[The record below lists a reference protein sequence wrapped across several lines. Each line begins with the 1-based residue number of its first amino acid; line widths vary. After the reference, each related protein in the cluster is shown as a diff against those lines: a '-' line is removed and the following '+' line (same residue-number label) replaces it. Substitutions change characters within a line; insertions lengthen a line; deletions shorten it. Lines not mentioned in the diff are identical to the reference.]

1 MKSRTKKRTWFD
13 VQIVILT
20 VATTSVLSLWN
31 FFAGPDREAVLES
44 LADEEAASP
53 ASIEDTAPA
62 SIENTSPTPV
72 VSAVVPVP
80 GEKIMLGGKEPQ
92 TTIVVQK
99 SGGKGNSKSTTST
112 RSS

>member
-20 VATTSVLSLWN
+20 VATTAVLSLWN
-31 FFAGPDREAVLES
+31 FFAGPDREAALES
-44 LADEEAASP
+44 LADEEVASP
-53 ASIEDTAPA
+53 AVPTEDA
-62 SIENTSPTPV
+62 SPTPV
-72 VSAVVPVP
+72 VSAAVPVP

-92 TTIVVQK
+92 TTIVIQK
-99 SGGKGNSKSTTST
+99 SRGSGGKSTTST

>member
-1 MKSRTKKRTWFD
+1 MKSKTKKRTWFD

-20 VATTSVLSLWN
+20 VAMTAVLSLWN
-31 FFAGPDREAVLES
+31 LFAGPDREVALASQEDE
-44 LADEEAASP
+44 LADNP
-53 ASIEDTAPA
+53 VP
-62 SIENTSPTPV
+62 IENSSPTPV
-72 VSAVVPVP
+72 VAALVPES

-99 SGGKGNSKSTTST
+99 SRGKSTTST

>member
-1 MKSRTKKRTWFD
+1 MKSQTKKRTWID

-20 VATTSVLSLWN
+20 VAMTAVLSLWN
-31 FFAGPDREAVLES
+31 LFAGPDRDAELSSQVDEIAVN
-44 LADEEAASP
+44 P
-53 ASIEDTAPA
+53 APGG
-62 SIENTSPTPV
+62 NTGPTPV
-72 VSAVVPVP
+72 VSSAAPAP

-99 SGGKGNSKSTTST
+99 SRGKSTTST

>member
-20 VATTSVLSLWN
+20 VATTAALSLWN
-31 FFAGPDREAVLES
+31 LFAGPDREAALALES
-44 LADEEAASP
+44 LADEETPSP
-53 ASIEDTAPA
+53 APIEEANP
-62 SIENTSPTPV
+62 TSV
-72 VSAVVPVP
+72 VSASVSVP

-92 TTIVVQK
+92 TTIVIQK
-99 SGGKGNSKSTTST
+99 SRGKSTTST

>member
-20 VATTSVLSLWN
+20 VATTAVLSLWN
-31 FFAGPDREAVLES
+31 FFAGPDREAALES
-44 LADEEAASP
+44 PVDEEVVSP
-53 ASIEDTAPA
+53 VVPTEDA
-62 SIENTSPTPV
+62 SPTPV
-72 VSAVVPVP
+72 VSAAVPVP

-99 SGGKGNSKSTTST
+99 SRGKSNNSSTTST